1 MNIFTYLEPVSLEEI
16 NFTYDEFSPRMG
28 NKIVTYSQKDN
39 IPDIKKAR
47 LALLGIKEDR
57 KSINNAGCK
66 NAPNEIRKK
75 LYDLSIPTYEMK
87 MVDLGN
93 IEMGNTPKDTYYA
106 TIEVVAELL
115 HLNITPIILGG
126 SQELVYAI
134 YKAYEKQGQIINIF
148 TVDPRFDI
156 GSEKDGVTSRSYL
169 SEIVLSQPNFLFNYT
184 LVGYQSYFVDKN
196 LQTLMDDLHFDTY
209 RLGIIRSDM
218 EEVEPLVRN
227 ADMVNIDVG
236 AIRQSDAPANGNPS
250 PHGFYGEEVCQIA
263 RYAGMSD
270 KLSSIGFFEL
280 NPKFENNGQT
290 AHLVAHAIWYFI
302 EGFYSRMSD
311 FPYIDKQNYK
321 RYTVP
326 LNDDTMELIFYKSKK
341 SDRWWI
347 EIPCDESMKEKYSRH
362 LLVPCSYNDYQK
374 ALNNEIPDRWWNFL
388 TKLSV

>member
-1 MNIFTYLEPVSLEEI
+1 
-16 NFTYDEFSPRMG
+16 
-28 NKIVTYSQKDN
+28 
-39 IPDIKKAR
+39 
-47 LALLGIKEDR
+47 
-57 KSINNAGCK
+57 
-66 NAPNEIRKK
+66 
-75 LYDLSIPTYEMK
+75 
-87 MVDLGN
+87 
-93 IEMGNTPKDTYYA
+93 
-106 TIEVVAELL
+106 
-115 HLNITPIILGG
+115 
-126 SQELVYAI
+126 
-134 YKAYEKQGQIINIF
+134 
-148 TVDPRFDI
+148 
-156 GSEKDGVTSRSYL
+156 
-169 SEIVLSQPNFLFNYT
+169 
-184 LVGYQSYFVDKN
+184 
-196 LQTLMDDLHFDTY
+196 
-209 RLGIIRSDM
+209 M